1 MQAARIVCVVL
12 FAGCAAFG
20 GGSDSSS
27 PGSLPPVLRNQDPQ
41 ADVIVRLP
49 GPAPAPLP
57 AQPAES
63 GKSTAPP
70 QPVNPDDPPRP
81 LLRHIYPPGF
91 QQDSAAYCHE
101 LLGQWTADDARFLF
115 GEPVRNRPAYDD
127 KGAQNGMIYAFS
139 DPTNRYREIEL
150 DFDSSTG
157 TLRTVFVYPFQLT
170 WQEARRKW
178 GNKVNETAANN
189 GRRFYSY
196 ADRRLDVLVDSAG
209 KVISFGLY

>member
-1 MQAARIVCVVL
+1 MQAARLVCVVL
-12 FAGCAAFG
+12 FTGCAATG
-20 GGSDSSS
+20 GGSDN
-27 PGSLPPVLRNQDPQ
+27 SLPVSRPPVLRNQDPE

-49 GPAPAPLP
+49 GPAPAPTP
-57 AQPAES
+57 QPQS
-63 GKSTAPP
+63 SIKGTVTSP
-70 QPVNPDDPPRP
+70 PVNPDDPPRP
-81 LLRHIYPPGF
+81 LLRHIYPPSF

-101 LLGQWTADDARFLF
+101 LMGQWTAEDARFLF
-115 GEPVRNRPAYDD
+115 GEPVRQRPAFDE
-127 KGAQNGMIYAFS
+127 KGEQNGEIYAFT

-150 DFDSSTG
+150 DFDGESG
-157 TLRTVFVYPFQLT
+157 TLRTVFVYPFHLT